1 MPSPKLILASQSSI
15 RRTLLEQ
22 AGLRP
27 TCFAADF
34 DERELEAKLGPI
46 APANLARELAIAKAK
61 AVSADHPD
69 ALVIGADQ
77 VLEHQGALLHK
88 AATPAD
94 AEAKLAKLQGQTH
107 HLIAAAALVQNGQ
120 TLWSTNDMASLTM
133 RPLTKDDCAAYLEKA
148 GDAATASVGAYR
160 LEEIGAALFE
170 RIDGDYFTIL
180 GLPLLPLLAALRA
193 HGIDPV
199 QAGTTTRQD
208 LHNDA

>member
-27 TCFAADF
+27 TCLPADF
-34 DERELEAKLGPI
+34 DERELEEKLGPI
-46 APANLARELAIAKAK
+46 APADLARELAIAKAK

-77 VLEHQGALLHK
+77 VLEHKGALLHK
-88 AATPAD
+88 AATSVE

-107 HLIAAAALVQNGQ
+107 HLIVAAALVQNGK
-120 TLWSTNDMASLTM
+120 TLWCANDTASLTM
-133 RPLTKDDCAAYLEKA
+133 RPLTGDDRAAYLEKA
-148 GDAATASVGAYR
+148 GEAATASVGAYR

-193 HGIDPV
+193 QRIDPL
-199 QAGTTTRQD
+199 QAGATIQKD